1 MTARRDN
8 RQHVRPRPPSNG
20 RPSPVKSKP
29 RAPEPGRLTSHRPIQ
44 RRRGMPVA
52 MQLGLAAIVI
62 VLGVGVLSVA
72 AGGVG
77 VVVGGVGSTVSGFIT
92 DVTSTPSPRATVVE
106 VTDAPRIEQPAE
118 PYTNE
123 PTVDLAVTVPQE
135 LAGDTDHRV
144 RVFLALEGQNATAI
158 QEAAIGPT
166 NRVIIPVQLEKGI
179 NDFSVSIVGP
189 NDTESETSATARYVY
204 DDQPPKI
211 TISTPKN
218 NATVNRQA
226 VEIKGK
232 TQARTTLLAR
242 NDANGSSISGTAA
255 ADGSFTLN
263 LAIAS
268 GVNQITISGSD
279 PAGNVSEVVL
289 NVKRGN
295 GKLTVD
301 LRADDYSI
309 RRSQL
314 PESVTLS
321 ATVVDPDGRP
331 LAGANVTFTLSIP
344 GISTVTTDT
353 TTDPQ
358 GKASFQT
365 TIPKGVDT
373 GQGSAAVLVSTDE
386 FGSTEDFTV
395 ITITK

>member
-1 MTARRDN
+1 
-8 RQHVRPRPPSNG
+8 
-20 RPSPVKSKP
+20 
-29 RAPEPGRLTSHRPIQ
+29 
-44 RRRGMPVA
+44 MPVA
-52 MQLGLAAIVI
+52 MRFGLVAIVV
-62 VLGVGVLSVA
+62 VLGVAVLSVA
-72 AGGVG
+72 AGGVS

-123 PTVDLAVTVPQE
+123 PTVDLAVTVPQA
-135 LAGDTDHRV
+135 LAGDADHRV
-144 RVFLALEGQNATAI
+144 RVFLALEGQRPTAI

-189 NDTESETSATARYVY
+189 GDSESETSATARYVY

-218 NATVNRQA
+218 NATVNGRA

-242 NDANGSSISGTAA
+242 NDANGSSITGTAA

-263 LAIAS
+263 VAIAS

-314 PESVTLS
+314 PESVTLT

-358 GKASFQT
+358 GKATFQT
-365 TIPKGVDT
+365 TIPKGADT

>member
-1 MTARRDN
+1 MTARREN
-8 RQHVRPRPPSNG
+8 RQHVRPRPPSTG
-20 RPSPVKSKP
+20 RPTPVRIKT
-29 RAPEPGRLTSHRPIQ
+29 RAPEPGRLTAHRSIQ
-44 RRRGMPVA
+44 RSRGMPVA
-52 MQLGLAAIVI
+52 LRLGLAALVI
-62 VLGVGVLSVA
+62 VLGVGVLTVA
-72 AGGVG
+72 AGGAG
-77 VVVGGVGSTVSGFIT
+77 VVVGGVGTTLTGFIS
-92 DVTSTPSPRATVVE
+92 DVTSTPSPRPTVVE

-123 PTVDLAVTVPQE
+123 PTVDLTVTVPQA
-135 LAGDTDHRV
+135 LAGDKDHRV
-144 RVFLALEGQNATAI
+144 RVFLALEGQGPTAI

-166 NRVIIPVQLEKGI
+166 NRIIIPVQLEKGI

-189 NDTESETSATARYVY
+189 GDTESESSPTARFVY

-218 NATVNRQA
+218 NATVNGQA

-242 NDANGSSISGTAA
+242 NEANGSSITGTAR
-255 ADGSFTLN
+255 ADGSFALN
-263 LAIAS
+263 VAIAP
-268 GVNQITISGSD
+268 GINQITITGSD
-279 PAGNVSEVVL
+279 PAGNVAEVAL

-301 LRADDYSI
+301 LRASDYSI
-309 RRSQL
+309 KRSRL
-314 PESVTLS
+314 PEPVTLT

-353 TTDPQ
+353 TTDPG
-358 GKASFQT
+358 GKASFET
-365 TIPKGVDT
+365 TIPKGADV
-373 GQGSAAVLVSTDE
+373 GQGSATVLVSTDE

-395 ITITK
+395 ISVLK

>member
-1 MTARRDN
+1 
-8 RQHVRPRPPSNG
+8 
-20 RPSPVKSKP
+20 
-29 RAPEPGRLTSHRPIQ
+29 
-44 RRRGMPVA
+44 
-52 MQLGLAAIVI
+52 
-62 VLGVGVLSVA
+62 
-72 AGGVG
+72 
-77 VVVGGVGSTVSGFIT
+77 
-92 DVTSTPSPRATVVE
+92 
-106 VTDAPRIEQPAE
+106 
-118 PYTNE
+118 
-123 PTVDLAVTVPQE
+123 
-135 LAGDTDHRV
+135 
-144 RVFLALEGQNATAI
+144 
-158 QEAAIGPT
+158 
-166 NRVIIPVQLEKGI
+166 
-179 NDFSVSIVGP
+179 
-189 NDTESETSATARYVY
+189 
-204 DDQPPKI
+204 
-211 TISTPKN
+211 
-218 NATVNRQA
+218 
-226 VEIKGK
+226 
-232 TQARTTLLAR
+232 
-242 NDANGSSISGTAA
+242 
-255 ADGSFTLN
+255 
-263 LAIAS
+263 
-268 GVNQITISGSD
+268 VNQITISGSD

-295 GKLTVD
+295 GKLSVD

-365 TIPKGVDT
+365 TIPKGADT

>member
-1 MTARRDN
+1 
-8 RQHVRPRPPSNG
+8 
-20 RPSPVKSKP
+20 
-29 RAPEPGRLTSHRPIQ
+29 
-44 RRRGMPVA
+44 MPVT
-52 MQLGLAAIVI
+52 MRFGLIAIVA
-62 VLGVGVLSVA
+62 VLGIAALSVA

-92 DVTSTPSPRATVVE
+92 DVTSTPSPRATLVQ

-123 PTVDLAVTVPQE
+123 PTVDLAVTVPQA

-144 RVFLALEGQNATAI
+144 RVFLALEGQRPTAI
-158 QEAAIGPT
+158 QEAAIGPS

-189 NDTESETSATARYVY
+189 NDSESETSATARYVY

-232 TQARTTLLAR
+232 TQARTTLLAH
-242 NDANGSSISGTAA
+242 NDANGSSITGTAT

-263 LAIAS
+263 LAITS
-268 GVNQITISGSD
+268 GVNQITISGTD

-309 RRSQL
+309 RRSRL
-314 PESVTLS
+314 PQSVTLT

-344 GISTVTTDT
+344 GINTVTTDT
-353 TTDPQ
+353 TTDAQ

-365 TIPKGVDT
+365 TIPKGADL